1 MRTVYSEQELF
12 EFLVQNYVAL
22 KRGLLKEARFDS
34 LNEIDRVWVQH
45 VESEL
50 RETGLK
56 VFKIMGSPLPDDEF
70 KLVLMELEATGFDS
84 SLIAA

>member
-1 MRTVYSEQELF
+1 MKAAKNEQELF

-34 LNEIDRVWVQH
+34 LNEIDCGWVQQ

-56 VFKIMGSPLPDDEF
+56 IFNIMGLPLPDDEF
-70 KLVLMELEATGFDS
+70 KLVLMGLEATGFDS